1 MNKFSVAMKRF
12 GGFMKRNAFY
22 FLIVL
27 CIASVA
33 TVIALAVTRNDSVP
47 DDTLTVSP
55 NPDDTPVVKPDDKVD
70 DIGTITPTPVVD
82 ELKFYMPC
90 NDGSVSK
97 NYNDSALAWNP
108 SLKQYSTH
116 CALDFVSEDLNVY
129 CSADGIV
136 KEIGY
141 NNLDGNYIVL
151 SHKDGYTTKYL
162 SLESP
167 CVLETGASVKQGQLL
182 GKMSTSQGSESA
194 DGAHLHFE
202 MLKDG
207 ETINPLEV
215 IVNSE
220 K

>member
-33 TVIALAVTRNDSVP
+33 TVIALAVTRP
-47 DDTLTVSP
+47 DANV
-55 NPDDTPVVKPDDKVD
+55 NPDASITDNPDPVIEK
-70 DIGTITPTPVVD
+70 
-82 ELKFYMPC
+82 LKFYTPC
-90 NDGSVSK
+90 NNGDVKK
-97 NYNDSALAWNP
+97 NYSDT
-108 SLKQYSTH
+108 SLVWSPTLKHYSTH
-116 CALDFVSEDLNVY
+116 LALDFTSDDLNVY
-129 CSADGIV
+129 ASADGTI

-141 NNLDGNYIVL
+141 NQLDGNYVVI
-151 SHKDGYTTKYL
+151 SHEDGYVTKYL

-167 CVLETGASVKQGQLL
+167 CTLKVGATVKHGQLL
-182 GKMSTSQGSESA
+182 GKMSTTQGSECL

-202 MLKDG
+202 VLKDG
-207 ETINPLEV
+207 KNIDPLEV
-215 IVNSE
+215 LVSSD

>member
-1 MNKFSVAMKRF
+1 MSKFSIAMRRF

-47 DDTLTVSP
+47 DDNTLNVNP
-55 NPDDTPVVKPDDKVD
+55 NPDDTPVVKPDDANV
-70 DIGTITPTPVVD
+70 TPTPTPTPVID

-90 NDGSVSK
+90 NGTVSK
-97 NYNDSALAWNP
+97 NYNDATIAWNP
-108 SLKQYSTH
+108 TLKQYSTH
-116 CALDFVSEDLNVY
+116 TALDFISEDLNVY
-129 CSADGIV
+129 CSADGII

-141 NNLDGNYIVL
+141 NNLDGNYVEI
-151 SHKDGYTTKYL
+151 SHEDGYTTRYL

-167 CVLETGASVKQGQLL
+167 CTLKTGASVKHGQLL
-182 GKMSTSQGSESA
+182 GKMSTTQGCEST

-202 MLKDG
+202 MLKNG
-207 ETINPLEV
+207 ELINPLE
-215 IVNSE
+215 IMISSE

>member
-1 MNKFSVAMKRF
+1 MSKFSVAMKRF
-12 GGFMKRNAFY
+12 GGFVKRNAFY

-33 TVIALAVTRNDSVP
+33 TVIALAVTRNDSMP

-55 NPDDTPVVKPDDKVD
+55 TPDDTPVVKPDDSTD
-70 DIGTITPTPVVD
+70 TPITPTPVVE

-90 NDGSVSK
+90 NNGTVSK
-97 NYNDSALAWNP
+97 NYNDVALVWNP

-116 CALDFVSEDLNVY
+116 TALDFVSEDLNVY
-129 CSADGIV
+129 SAADGIV

-141 NNLDGNYIVL
+141 NNLDGNYVVL
-151 SHKDGYTTKYL
+151 SHKDGYTTRYL

-202 MLKDG
+202 VLKDG
-207 ETINPLEV
+207 DAINPLEI